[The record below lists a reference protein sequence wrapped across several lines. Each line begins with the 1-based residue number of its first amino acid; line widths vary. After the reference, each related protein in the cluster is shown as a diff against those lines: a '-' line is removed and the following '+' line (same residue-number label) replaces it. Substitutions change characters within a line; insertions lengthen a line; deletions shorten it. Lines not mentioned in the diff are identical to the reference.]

1 MVIKYIIF
9 VDHSIYTGNLGGIC
23 ISFSGI
29 FCFHKGK
36 RSKMNT
42 KFSHMTDEDFLDM
55 AKYHAKSDFELELL
69 ERLLVAKES
78 FDILYDEMEKLPAT
92 STD

>member
-1 MVIKYIIF
+1 M
-9 VDHSIYTGNLGGIC
+9 S
-23 ISFSGI
+23 
-29 FCFHKGK
+29 
-36 RSKMNT
+36 
-42 KFSHMTDEDFLDM
+42 DEDFLDM
-55 AKYHAKSDFELELL
+55 AKYQAKSDFELELL